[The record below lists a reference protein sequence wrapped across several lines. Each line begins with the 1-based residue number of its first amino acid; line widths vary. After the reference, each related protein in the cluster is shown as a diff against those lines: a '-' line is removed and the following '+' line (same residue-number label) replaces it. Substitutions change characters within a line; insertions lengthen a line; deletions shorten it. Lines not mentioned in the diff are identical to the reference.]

1 MSFNQFTNLDFN
13 DIRSQI
19 KDYLRSNSN
28 FTDFDFEGSNF
39 STLIDILAYNSYIT
53 AFNTNMAVNE
63 SFIDSA
69 TLRENVVSLARNI
82 GYVPRSKRASRSV
95 ISFSVNTSQ
104 FSSNILSVTLKAGVV
119 ALGSVQGGSYIFS
132 IPEDKTVPVNNNGVA
147 NFNNLEIFEGTYL
160 TKSYTVRNSP
170 NEQFVIPNAGVD
182 TSTIRVVVT
191 DTATLEYKLYD
202 NIFEVNRDSRI
213 FLLQEIE
220 DEQYEII
227 FGDNVIG
234 KKPISGSSILVSY
247 IVTNGREANNA
258 ANFTFSGVLLDNN
271 QNVITQGISALTTIQ
286 SSENGDDIEPIESIK
301 YLGPRVYA
309 SQYRAVTAN
318 DYKGLIPYIFSN
330 VESVTAYGGEELNPP
345 QYGRVFI
352 SVKPRNGSYLSELTK
367 ESIRKRLKQYSIAGI
382 SPQLVDLKYLY
393 IELDINVYYNKSF
406 TSNIIDLQSQVY
418 NSIENYARSRELNNF
433 GGRFKYSK
441 MVSLVDD
448 VNNAITSNITKVKIR
463 RDLIPVYNKL
473 ATYEICFGNRF
484 HIKKEDIIDGKGY
497 NIKSTGFT
505 IEGVDGTLYMS
516 DSPLDNEKGSIF
528 FFKIV
533 ENRPFIVSNNVG
545 TVNYIK
551 GEILL
556 SPVIFTSS
564 ENPSGVQIQAV
575 PDSNDVIALQDI
587 YLELN
592 IANTTVNMVED
603 TISSGENISGT
614 DYIVT
619 SSYVNGKF
627 TR

>member
-39 STLIDILAYNSYIT
+39 STIIDILAYNSYIT

-82 GYVPRSKRASRSV
+82 GYVPRSKRSSRSI
-95 ISFSVNTSQ
+95 ISFSVDTSR
-104 FSSNILSVTLKAGVV
+104 FSSTIVSVTLKAGIV
-119 ALGSVQGGSYIFS
+119 ALGSIQGGNYIFS
-132 IPEDKTVPVNNNGVA
+132 IPEDITIPVNNSGFA
-147 NFNNLEIFEGTYL
+147 NFNNIEIYEGSYL
-160 TKSYTVRNSP
+160 TKSYTIKNTP
-170 NEQFVIPNAGVD
+170 NENFIIPNSGVD
-182 TSTIRVVVT
+182 TSTIRVTVT
-191 DTATLEYKLYD
+191 DTSTLEYALYD
-202 NIFEVNRDSRI
+202 NIFEVNKDSRI

-227 FGDNVIG
+227 FGDNIIG
-234 KKPISGSSILVSY
+234 KRPVSGSSVLISY
-247 IVTNGREANNA
+247 IITNGKEANNA
-258 ANFTFSGVLLDNN
+258 ANFTFSGVLIDNN
-271 QNVITQGISALTTIQ
+271 QNIITEGISALTTIQ
-286 SSENGDDIEPIESIK
+286 ASENGDDIEPIESIK

-318 DYKGLIPYIFSN
+318 DYKGLIPYIFPN
-330 VESVTAYGGEELNPP
+330 IESVTAYGGEELNPP
-345 QYGRVFI
+345 EYGKVFI

-367 ESIRKRLKQYSIAGI
+367 ESIRKKLKQYTIAGI

-393 IELDINVYYNKSF
+393 IELDINVYYNRSF
-406 TSNIIDLQSQVY
+406 TSNIIELQSEIY
-418 NSIENYARSRELNNF
+418 NSIEKYAKSRELNNF

-441 MVSLVDD
+441 VVSLVDD
-448 VNNAITSNITKVKIR
+448 VNSAITSNITKVRIR
-463 RDLIPVYNKL
+463 RDLLPIYNRL

-484 HIKKEDIIDGKGY
+484 HIKKQDIIDGRGY

-505 IEGVDGTLYMS
+505 IDGIDGTLYMS
-516 DSPLDNEKGSIF
+516 DSPIDNETGSIF
-528 FFKIV
+528 FFKLV
-533 ENRPFIVSNNVG
+533 ENRPFIVSNNIGIVD
-545 TVNYIK
+545 YIK

-556 SPVIFTSS
+556 SPIIFTGS
-564 ENPSGVQIQAV
+564 ENELGIQIQAT
-575 PDSNDVIALQDI
+575 PESNDVIALQDI

-592 IANTTVNMVED
+592 IANTVVNMVED

-614 DYIVT
+614 EYIVT
-619 SSYVNGKF
+619 SSYINGKF

>member
-170 NEQFVIPNAGVD
+170 NEQFIIPNAGVD

-463 RDLIPVYNKL
+463 RDLLPVYNRL

-484 HIKKEDIIDGKGY
+484 HIKKKDIIDGKGY

>member
-132 IPEDKTVPVNNNGVA
+132 IPEDKTVPVDNNGFA

-330 VESVTAYGGEELNPP
+330 VESVTA
-345 QYGRVFI
+345 
-352 SVKPRNGSYLSELTK
+352 
-367 ESIRKRLKQYSIAGI
+367 
-382 SPQLVDLKYLY
+382 
-393 IELDINVYYNKSF
+393 
-406 TSNIIDLQSQVY
+406 
-418 NSIENYARSRELNNF
+418 
-433 GGRFKYSK
+433 
-441 MVSLVDD
+441 
-448 VNNAITSNITKVKIR
+448 
-463 RDLIPVYNKL
+463 
-473 ATYEICFGNRF
+473 
-484 HIKKEDIIDGKGY
+484 
-497 NIKSTGFT
+497 
-505 IEGVDGTLYMS
+505 
-516 DSPLDNEKGSIF
+516 
-528 FFKIV
+528 
-533 ENRPFIVSNNVG
+533 
-545 TVNYIK
+545 
-551 GEILL
+551 
-556 SPVIFTSS
+556 
-564 ENPSGVQIQAV
+564 
-575 PDSNDVIALQDI
+575 
-587 YLELN
+587 
-592 IANTTVNMVED
+592 
-603 TISSGENISGT
+603 
-614 DYIVT
+614 
-619 SSYVNGKF
+619 
-627 TR
+627 

>member
-39 STLIDILAYNSYIT
+39 STIIDILAYNSYIT

-82 GYVPRSKRASRSV
+82 GYVPRSKRSSRSI
-95 ISFSVNTSQ
+95 ISFSVDTSR
-104 FSSNILSVTLKAGVV
+104 FSSTIVSVTLKAGIV
-119 ALGSVQGGSYIFS
+119 ALGSIQGGNYIFS
-132 IPEDKTVPVNNNGVA
+132 IPEDITIPVNNSGFA
-147 NFNNLEIFEGTYL
+147 NFNNIEIYEGSYL
-160 TKSYTVRNSP
+160 TKSYTIKNTP
-170 NEQFVIPNAGVD
+170 NEKFIIPNSGVD
-182 TSTIRVVVT
+182 TSTIRVTVT
-191 DTATLEYKLYD
+191 DTSTLEYALYD
-202 NIFEVNRDSRI
+202 NIFEVNKDSRI

-227 FGDNVIG
+227 FGDNIIG
-234 KKPISGSSILVSY
+234 KRPVSGSSVLISY
-247 IVTNGREANNA
+247 IITNGKEANNA
-258 ANFTFSGVLLDNN
+258 ANFTFSGVLIDNN
-271 QNVITQGISALTTIQ
+271 QNIITEGISALTTIQ
-286 SSENGDDIEPIESIK
+286 ASENGDDIEPIESIK

-318 DYKGLIPYIFSN
+318 DYKGLIPYIFPN
-330 VESVTAYGGEELNPP
+330 IESVTAYGGEELNPP
-345 QYGRVFI
+345 EYGKVFI

-367 ESIRKRLKQYSIAGI
+367 ESIRKKLKQYTIAGI

-393 IELDINVYYNKSF
+393 IELDINVYYNRSF
-406 TSNIIDLQSQVY
+406 TSNIIELQSEIY
-418 NSIENYARSRELNNF
+418 NSIEKYAKSRELNNF

-441 MVSLVDD
+441 VVSLVDD
-448 VNNAITSNITKVKIR
+448 VNSAITSNITKVRIR
-463 RDLIPVYNKL
+463 RDLLPIYNRL

-484 HIKKEDIIDGKGY
+484 HIKKQDIIDGRGY

-505 IEGVDGTLYMS
+505 IDGIDGTLYMS
-516 DSPLDNEKGSIF
+516 DSPIDNETGSIF
-528 FFKIV
+528 FFKLV
-533 ENRPFIVSNNVG
+533 ENRPFIVSNNIGIVD
-545 TVNYIK
+545 YIK

-556 SPVIFTSS
+556 SPIIFTGS
-564 ENPSGVQIQAV
+564 ENELGIQIQAT
-575 PDSNDVIALQDI
+575 PESNDVIALQDI

-592 IANTTVNMVED
+592 IANTVVNMVED

-614 DYIVT
+614 EYIVT
-619 SSYVNGKF
+619 SSYINGKF